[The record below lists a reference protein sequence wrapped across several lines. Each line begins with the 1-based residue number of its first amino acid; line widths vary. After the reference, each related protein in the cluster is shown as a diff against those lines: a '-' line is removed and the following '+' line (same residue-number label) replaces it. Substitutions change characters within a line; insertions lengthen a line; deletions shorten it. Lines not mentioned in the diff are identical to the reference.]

1 MTKWTQQELNTLRQN
16 MHFTPSGI
24 SRVLPNR
31 TVDSI
36 RKQRNRMLAP
46 MQFLKGDHTR
56 VGAEIV
62 ASLQK
67 RGWNRFETTLYMRAC
82 KSDAGALQML
92 KQRGLW
98 DMKCGG
104 VMK

>member
-24 SRVLPNR
+24 AKVIPNR
-31 TVDSI
+31 TVDAI

-46 MQFLKGDHTR
+46 MQFLKGEHTR

-82 KSDAGALQML
+82 KSDEGALQQL
-92 KQRGLW
+92 TQRGLW
-98 DMKCGG
+98 NMECEG
-104 VMK
+104 VMS

>member
-1 MTKWTQQELNTLRQN
+1 MTAWTEQEIRTLRQN
-16 MHFTPSGI
+16 MHFTASGI
-24 SRVLPNR
+24 RNVIPTRS
-31 TVDSI
+31 VDAI
-36 RKQRNRMLAP
+36 RKQRKQMMAP
-46 MQFLKGDHTR
+46 MKFLAGEHTR
-56 VGAEIV
+56 VGSEIM

-82 KSDAGALQML
+82 KADEGALQML

-98 DMKCGG
+98 DMKCEG